1 MASSSSLRSCVP
13 TIEKPLLLFER
24 RAQIKPI
31 LTSTKNC
38 FLPCPTMSAA
48 EVQLKAEDVIDNV
61 SLPQGKRKADEVE
74 GSEPASKVAKTSEND
89 VATSSPP
96 AFEPKVSAKGRETR
110 LDQNRKAARESRKRK
125 KVMIEELQRSVIFFS
140 RANGAL
146 KQQNDE
152 LTRHLMQVQMH
163 IAQHNKEKEDK
174 PKEEEKAA
182 LVVEEKKALEAAVSK
197 AASDEQKK
205 ADTVATQAIFE
216 SQGFPAAAARAA
228 AQAVNGS
235 IADGSAAHASSSAGS
250 NLPSMQPGATM
261 QAMANFQQAAA
272 AAMQQAMGQMK
283 GLPGLTQMAATP
295 VGSNPQHAFT
305 DGKLAPRNYWMN
317 RYDVQ
322 IFIDITLVLFSV
334 YSTTA
339 MTAIAMQQAAAA
351 AAAGQQ
357 FMMQNNMQLLPAMV
371 NQMQHTTPEPTAE
384 TKEKTP
390 AKAAPESTPDSVAV
404 TAAPS
409 NETTA
414 DF

>member
-1 MASSSSLRSCVP
+1 
-13 TIEKPLLLFER
+13 
-24 RAQIKPI
+24 
-31 LTSTKNC
+31 
-38 FLPCPTMSAA
+38 MSAA

-174 PKEEEKAA
+174 PKEGEKAA

-305 DGKLAPRNYWMN
+305 D
-317 RYDVQ
+317 
-322 IFIDITLVLFSV
+322 
-334 YSTTA
+334 A

>member
-1 MASSSSLRSCVP
+1 
-13 TIEKPLLLFER
+13 
-24 RAQIKPI
+24 
-31 LTSTKNC
+31 
-38 FLPCPTMSAA
+38 MSAA

-61 SLPQGKRKADEVE
+61 SLPQQGKRKADEVK
-74 GSEPASKVAKTSEND
+74 GSEPAAKVAKTGEND
-89 VATSSPP
+89 VVTTPPP
-96 AFEPKVSAKGRETR
+96 AFEPKVSVKGRETR

-152 LTRHLMQVQMH
+152 LTRFLMQAQMH

-174 PKEEEKAA
+174 AKEDATTPA
-182 LVVEEKKALEAAVSK
+182 TTPATEEKKAEEAAASDEAQK

-235 IADGSAAHASSSAGS
+235 IAEGYAAHAAAGS
-250 NLPSMQPGATM
+250 GLPSMQPGATM

-305 DGKLAPRNYWMN
+305 DGKL
-317 RYDVQ
+317 V
-322 IFIDITLVLFSV
+322 
-334 YSTTA
+334 
-339 MTAIAMQQAAAA
+339 
-351 AAAGQQ
+351 
-357 FMMQNNMQLLPAMV
+357 
-371 NQMQHTTPEPTAE
+371 H
-384 TKEKTP
+384 
-390 AKAAPESTPDSVAV
+390 
-404 TAAPS
+404 
-409 NETTA
+409 
-414 DF
+414 